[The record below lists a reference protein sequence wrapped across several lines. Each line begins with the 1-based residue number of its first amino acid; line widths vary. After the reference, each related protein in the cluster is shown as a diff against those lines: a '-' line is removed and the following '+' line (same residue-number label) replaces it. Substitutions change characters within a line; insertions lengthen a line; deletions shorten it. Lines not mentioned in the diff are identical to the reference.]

1 MATLDGREVLY
12 FIAIMPGSEFSGFSF
27 LGRDTRDERAGCKKF
42 IATWKFMAICVNAA
56 KSLQKCFF
64 SCLLTDDVAIFPSG
78 TFFNYIDKIRFT
90 KSSQKLPK
98 KKPKV
103 NLDTCELLHGNGRW
117 SERPR
122 NV

>member
-1 MATLDGREVLY
+1 MVERYFTLLLSCLVL
-12 FIAIMPGSEFSGFSF
+12 SF
-27 LGRDTRDERAGCKKF
+27 LALASWDGTHGTSVRGVKSSLPHGNLWLSVSTRQNPYRN
-42 IATWKFMAICVNAA
+42 V
-56 KSLQKCFF
+56 F